1 MTCSLEFVESA
12 LKEWRK
18 LSVGIRERIDR
29 QHPAAQLLEPCISG
43 N

>member
-1 MTCSLEFVESA
+1 MSDSLEFVESA

-18 LSVGIRERIDR
+18 LPPVFDGVGI
-29 QHPAAQLLEPCISG
+29 AQLVVPA